1 LTYSFGPFQLDVP
14 SRRLLRNRE
23 PVALPDR
30 QVDILLLLVA
40 RAGQILSKDALIE
53 AAWKDVAVTDNSL
66 EQAISS
72 LRRTLGSSPDGPG
85 YIETLARRGYRFAA
99 PVTQTASRVT
109 PEALDAML
117 APHRAFV
124 EGRAALETL
133 ERDAVARACSVF
145 ADVAEAS
152 PDYAPAHLG
161 LANALALHFE
171 STRVDSIPDRDSLRR
186 AIHHASEACRLDPMS
201 GEAWAALGLVYHQ
214 SRESARAIA
223 AARRAVEL
231 QPENWR
237 HHVRLAYVSWGEERL
252 RAAHRALQLLPH
264 LALAHWL
271 AASVY
276 IARQAFAEAEHELVR
291 GAAAQ
296 DDQQDARRFTAVGL
310 HLLLGLVRLA
320 SGDEAAAVRE
330 LQHELDLEPAAHIY
344 AREAHANTW
353 CGLGAVRLRRG
364 ERISAVDAFERAL
377 AIVPG
382 HTLTLAASSAT
393 ADEATR
399 SRLKDLFDARLA
411 DLRKADAFVDAAI
424 AEAAYETLRGRVDQ
438 AATLVHAAMEA
449 ASVGSAGWTV
459 PVEPLLHVSAHAA
472 RWAPTLA
479 LIRNR
484 AA

>member
-1 LTYSFGPFQLDVP
+1 
-14 SRRLLRNRE
+14 
-23 PVALPDR
+23 
-30 QVDILLLLVA
+30 
-40 RAGQILSKDALIE
+40 
-53 AAWKDVAVTDNSL
+53 
-66 EQAISS
+66 
-72 LRRTLGSSPDGPG
+72 
-85 YIETLARRGYRFAA
+85 
-99 PVTQTASRVT
+99 
-109 PEALDAML
+109 
-117 APHRAFV
+117 
-124 EGRAALETL
+124 
-133 ERDAVARACSVF
+133 
-145 ADVAEAS
+145 
-152 PDYAPAHLG
+152 
-161 LANALALHFE
+161 
-171 STRVDSIPDRDSLRR
+171 
-186 AIHHASEACRLDPMS
+186 
-201 GEAWAALGLVYHQ
+201 
-214 SRESARAIA
+214 
-223 AARRAVEL
+223 
-231 QPENWR
+231 
-237 HHVRLAYVSWGEERL
+237 L

-353 CGLGAVRLRRG
+353 CVLGAVRLRRG